1 MPTGDEKDWQIHQ
14 PEYGMLGIAIGG
26 KSFLERYGKGRQATV
41 LGWPD
46 DRKLGEIKHPRPRKR
61 NTRPKLNPSD
71 AFSLQPGESFNLSVP
86 VNGGVANLTLPY
98 TKSCHTEA

>member
-1 MPTGDEKDWQIHQ
+1 
-14 PEYGMLGIAIGG
+14 MLGIAIGG
-26 KSFLERYGKGRQATV
+26 KSFLERYRKGRQATV

-46 DRKLGEIKHPRPRKR
+46 DTNLGEIKQP
-61 NTRPKLNPSD
+61 RPKLNPSD

>member
-1 MPTGDEKDWQIHQ
+1 
-14 PEYGMLGIAIGG
+14 MLGIAIGG
-26 KSFLERYGKGRQATV
+26 KSFLERYRKGRQATV

-46 DRKLGEIKHPRPRKR
+46 DTNLGEIKQP
-61 NTRPKLNPSD
+61 RPKLNPSD

-86 VNGGVANLTLPY
+86 VNGGAANLTLPC